1 MTEQSAE
8 LLSRLIAAHSTPG
21 DESQVAAILAEEWR
35 QNGWQITKHGSYAL
49 SASRRS
55 LFARR
60 QPRMLICAHMDS
72 PGFIVISPAWSFDE
86 KSSAA
91 AVQIVTLGQPAM
103 DESSCAGRLKCRNG
117 IFTGTIRR
125 TEDGGDGELYL
136 FETTTSEARKADLC
150 IGDRV
155 CFKARFTSD
164 NNIISAP
171 FLDNR
176 LGCWMLAEMAALPP
190 GWNRRYEVIL
200 GATGSEEMTGHG
212 AQVLA
217 AQLQTDLIVVLD
229 ATYVT
234 ETQGVKLG
242 GGAVVTLSDKAV
254 LLAPAMRDRISRI
267 MQQAEV
273 PIQFEAYNFS
283 GTDARAWPS
292 QGSPAPVI
300 ALLMPTCGNHTPCE
314 QADTADLINWQ
325 RAVLSLEKLF

>member
-21 DESQVAAILAEEWR
+21 DESQVAAILTDAWR
-35 QNGWQITKHGSYAL
+35 QNGWQITKYGSYAI

-55 LFARR
+55 LFERR
-60 QPRMLICAHMDS
+60 RPRMLICAHMDS
-72 PGFIVISPAWSFDE
+72 PGFIVVSPAWSFDE
-86 KSSAA
+86 KSSTAT
-91 AVQIVTLGQPAM
+91 VRIVTLGQPAM
-103 DESSCAGRLKCRNG
+103 EMSSCAGRIKCRNG
-117 IFTGTIRR
+117 FFKGTIQRA
-125 TEDGGDGELYL
+125 EDGGNGELYL
-136 FETTTSEARKADLC
+136 FETTISEARKADLC
-150 IGDRV
+150 TGDRV
-155 CFKARFTSD
+155 CFQPRFT
-164 NNIISAP
+164 NENGIVSAP

-176 LGCWMLAEMAALPP
+176 LGCWMLAELAALPP
-190 GWNRRYEVIL
+190 GWNRRYEVVL

-212 AQVLA
+212 AQILA
-217 AQLQTDLIVVLD
+217 AQLQADLIVVLD

-254 LLAPAMRDRISRI
+254 LLAPAMRDRISHI

-273 PIQFEAYNFS
+273 PIQFEAYNYS

-292 QGSPAPVI
+292 QGSPATVI
-300 ALLMPTCGNHTPCE
+300 ALLIPTNGNHTPCE
-314 QADTADLINWQ
+314 QANVADLINWQ